1 MQKVNIIIR
10 EVYSSELTQSGIL
23 SCVYEQMFCLLW
35 YHFALA
41 IKSMQNTIWKAAQSI
56 VPPA

>member
-10 EVYSSELTQSGIL
+10 GVYCGELMQSGIL

-41 IKSMQNTIWKAAQSI
+41 IKSMQNTILKAAQSI